1 MQQSARAPEDHAA
14 STLAA
19 RHAVIE
25 QVWQALV
32 AADLDP
38 TPDNYT
44 AMYARVTGAAPAPS
58 TALVERLLEDAQ
70 AHVAAAGALVGE
82 SRTATAEYGD
92 ALADTARD
100 LALAAPSQ
108 QLVRFVVDLTRS
120 MVERTQAAEMR
131 LAEMGGQMEAMRG
144 SLSDAQRSAE
154 IDTLTGLP
162 NRRSYERRLANA
174 TAAARADGSP
184 LTLAICDIDHFKQV
198 NDMHGH
204 DLGDRVLRFVADLLG
219 QVADE
224 DTLVAR
230 FGGEEFVLL
239 FEHLPIERVVETIDR
254 LRLDLSTRR
263 IVNRDTG
270 ERIGSV
276 TFSAGIAEFQGDAP
290 DLSLFRE
297 ADRALYAAK
306 ESGRDRTV
314 IAPGWANAA

>member
-1 MQQSARAPEDHAA
+1 MQQSARAPQEHAA
-14 STLAA
+14 STLAT
-19 RHAVIE
+19 RHALIE
-25 QVWQALV
+25 KVWEALV

-38 TPDNYT
+38 TPENYT
-44 AMYARVTGAAPAPS
+44 AMYAQVTGVSPAPS
-58 TALVERLLEDAQ
+58 TALVEQLLEDAQ

-82 SRTATAEYGD
+82 SRSATADYGN
-92 ALADTARD
+92 ALAGTARD
-100 LALAAPSQ
+100 LALAAPTE

-120 MVERTQAAEMR
+120 MVERTQAAEQR

-162 NRRSYERRLANA
+162 NRRTYERRLAA
-174 TAAARADGSP
+174 AMTAARADGSP

-198 NDMHGH
+198 NDTHGH
-204 DLGDRVLRFVADLLG
+204 ELGDRVLRFVADLLG

-239 FEHLPIERVVETIDR
+239 FEHLPIERVIEEVDR
-254 LRLDLSTRR
+254 MRLDLSTRR

-270 ERIGSV
+270 ERIGSI
-276 TFSAGIAEFQGDAP
+276 TFSAGIAEFQVDAP
-290 DLSLFRE
+290 DLTLFRE

-306 ESGRDRTV
+306 EGGRDRIV
-314 IAPGWANAA
+314 VAQSWANAA